1 MQHPEEYP
9 DFFDEH
15 SLFGFTLDDSKAAL
29 NLETVEGGELIAC
42 TE

>member
-15 SLFGFTLDDSKAAL
+15 SLFGFILDDSKD
-29 NLETVEGGELIAC
+29 NLESAEESALIAC
-42 TE
+42 ME

>member
-15 SLFGFTLDDSKAAL
+15 SLFGFILDDSKD
-29 NLETVEGGELIAC
+29 NLEFVISKFNEENYELV
-42 TE
+42 

>member
-15 SLFGFTLDDSKAAL
+15 SLFGFTLEDSKD
-29 NLETVEGGELIAC
+29 NLESVEESELIAC
-42 TE
+42 ME